1 MKSEELPDMIM
12 MSRYADIDLD
22 ESPIVILGCGHF
34 FTTETL
40 DGHIGLKD
48 VYELDNR
55 TGRFVGL
62 VENAELAASVPQ
74 CPNCREPIKQY
85 VTQRYNRLI
94 NRAVIDEMSKRF
106 IVTGQQELQ
115 QLEDELRD
123 LRIELEDSRKS
134 VVPPEVIKIHK
145 QENQE
150 LTMQFINDGLKNRSH
165 GSINLMSSVKSL
177 RSRMQ
182 TQHQPTYKLHQATIH
197 AVEKIAPLDIG
208 LSNLVID
215 ASSKSAKRDR
225 DQRVTLGSNLLE
237 VKVRCLALE
246 DHFEIARAVSLKRF
260 TAALPLSFPGG
271 SPETKTEKF
280 LRDCKKLI
288 DECLL
293 QSLPK
298 LAVEVSLYYAR
309 IAHMFGSS
317 GLAKDRD
324 RARATGYR
332 DTAKDL
338 LKKAEQLCEHAF
350 RGRDMLRQAVISTA
364 KTLEGEFYEAVSKE
378 EIEAIKR
385 AMVSGPRGIATHS
398 GHWYKC
404 VNGHPVS
411 HSGFSNDDHSTNP
424 SQFAIGEC
432 GMPMQLARCP
442 ECGQPVGGQSH
453 TAVAGVSRATEM
465 EG

>member
-1 MKSEELPDMIM
+1 MKPEELPDMIM
-12 MSRYADIDLD
+12 MSRYADINLD
-22 ESPIVILGCGHF
+22 ESPIVVLGCGHF

-48 VYELDNR
+48 VYELEAR
-55 TGRFVGL
+55 TGCFVGL

-106 IVTGQQELQ
+106 IVSGQKELQ
-115 QLEDELRD
+115 QLESKLRD

-134 VVPPEVIKIHK
+134 VVPAQLIKIHK
-145 QENQE
+145 EENHE
-150 LTMQFINDGLKNRSH
+150 LTMQFINDGLRNRSH
-165 GSINLMSSVKSL
+165 GSINLLSSVKSL
-177 RSRMQ
+177 QSRMQ
-182 TQHQPTYKLHQATIH
+182 TQHQPTYKLHQATVH
-197 AVEKIAPLDIG
+197 AVKKITPLDIG

-215 ASSKSAKRDR
+215 ASSKSANRDR

-260 TAALPLSFPGG
+260 TAKLSLSFPGG

-280 LRDCKKLI
+280 LHDCKKLI
-288 DECLL
+288 DKCLL

-317 GLAKDRD
+317 GLAKDKD
-324 RARATGYR
+324 RARATRYR
-332 DTAKDL
+332 DTAKGL

-350 RGRDMLRQAVISTA
+350 RDRDMLRQAVISTS

-378 EIEAIKR
+378 EIEAIKK
-385 AMVSGPRGIATHS
+385 AMVSGRSGIATHS

-411 HSGFSNDDHSTNP
+411 HQRFSNDDHSTNP
-424 SQFAIGEC
+424 
-432 GMPMQLARCP
+432 P
-442 ECGQPVGGQSH
+442 
-453 TAVAGVSRATEM
+453 
-465 EG
+465 